1 MIAISPVFYK
11 GDVWMGDGCGSLHAA
26 SLPYRIVI
34 SLILEHIVFKKQKR
48 FDISLSFPRNTI
60 FERLDLRNRGDQ

>member
-1 MIAISPVFYK
+1 MIAVSPVFYK

-34 SLILEHIVFKKQKR
+34 ILILEHIVLKKTKKFR
-48 FDISLSFPRNTI
+48 YIHIIS
-60 FERLDLRNRGDQ
+60 